1 MKKLI
6 TLLLF
11 IFLIGCVGHQIQGT
25 STIYT
30 GSYMTVRNIEAVV
43 TVEVYSDGYI
53 KGNIDSIGQGIEYDL
68 YFQGPYSKQYHRV
81 YYSEYNMSTFL
92 NAEITKGN
100 LDFYYFRLIENNI
113 PKTPIIK
120 LERK

>member
-25 STIYT
+25 SNIYT

-43 TVEVYSDGYI
+43 TVEVNSDGYI
-53 KGNIDSIGQGIEYDL
+53 KGNISSIGQGVEYDL
-68 YFQGPYSKQYHRV
+68 NFQGPYSKQYHRV
-81 YYSEYNMSTFL
+81 YYSEYHMSTSL

-100 LDFYYFRLIENNI
+100 LDFYNFRLIENNI
-113 PKTPIIK
+113 PRIPIIK